1 MSVWWNCALQL
12 LRNSFAMGR
21 TFWRLHRNISCRD
34 KCQIIELIVVDSCSS
49 PDGNRWNC
57 FHLKHTHIS
66 FIIVSSSFPVVSNNI
81 IYITQFC
88 VWQHSSFTCLPY
100 LMNIGDWCTCTYG
113 TWSHIQITLTQ
124 WNNQSFG
131 FSLFFFSSITSV
143 DRSYDAKQIKSADDR
158 PIVCHLKLVYVYSV
172 YLYII
177 RLIDNSTSG
186 LSPQKFQITY
196 NIAISLI
203 FRLNIVFSLFWHDLL
218 DSV

>member
-100 LMNIGDWCTCTYG
+100 LMNIGDWCTCTYS

-124 WNNQSFG
+124 WKNQSFG
-131 FSLFFFSSITSV
+131 FSLFFFLQSQVLI
-143 DRSYDAKQIKSADDR
+143 DRMTQNRSNR
-158 PIVCHLKLVYVYSV
+158 PTTGQLFVTWNWYMYILFI
-172 YLYII
+172 YII

-186 LSPQKFQITY
+186 LSLKLPKNFKLHIILQFH
-196 NIAISLI
+196 
-203 FRLNIVFSLFWHDLL
+203 LFF
-218 DSV
+218 V